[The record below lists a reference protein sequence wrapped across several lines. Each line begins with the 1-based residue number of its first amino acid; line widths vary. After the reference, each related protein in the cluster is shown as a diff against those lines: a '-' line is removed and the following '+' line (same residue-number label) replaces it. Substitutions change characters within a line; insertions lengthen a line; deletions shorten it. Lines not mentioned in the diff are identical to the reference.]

1 MSDRLYDAFE
11 VCCAALATGVTL
23 ESALGLYPDLAGE
36 LRPGL
41 EAWQAMAALQDTAP
55 IPAARLQRSRTRLLA
70 KAAKLRGRAAR
81 PAFLLPGLPRMA
93 FAALAVLVAVLLGW
107 GGLTTAS
114 AQSIPGDP
122 LYRLKRANEDLQ
134 LRLTAGERRT
144 DLKEEFA
151 VRRSS
156 ELRNL
161 LDLGRS
167 AEVEFTGVVRAQ
179 VPGGWD
185 VDGVRVIVG
194 PETEL
199 QGEIAPGVTVEVE
212 GATAA
217 DGSVLAREM
226 RLAGL
231 ALEGTIESIGAG
243 AWIISGQRVAVGPA
257 TTLSIG
263 LRLGDRVLALIDVED
278 GGAGMARAILYLGP
292 GSPTPAATQSGR
304 GEWEFEGLV
313 QARGSGAWIVAGQTL
328 LITTETR
335 IDDSLQV
342 GDRARVKAETAPD
355 GRLLALLIERADDE
369 GQGGGGDD
377 GDNGG
382 DGDEASASATPTAES
397 EEGEATKTPEADS
410 GGSGESDSGDSESSG
425 ELQSFT
431 GEVTSVS
438 GSVWTIGGRQVV
450 VNDETELKDD
460 PGLGDQVKVEAR
472 FTDGVWVAERIE
484 KA

>member
-11 VCCAALATGVTL
+11 VCRAALATGVPL
-23 ESALGLYPDLAGE
+23 ESALGLYPELAGE
-36 LRPGL
+36 LRPAL
-41 EAWQAMAALQDTAP
+41 EAGQAMSALQDPAP
-55 IPAARLQRSRTRLLA
+55 IPMARLQRSRTRLLA
-70 KAAKLRGRAAR
+70 KASQLRGRRAR
-81 PAFLLPGLPRMA
+81 PAFLFPGLPRMA
-93 FAALAVLVAVLLGW
+93 FAALAVLVSVLLGW

-114 AQSIPGDP
+114 AQSIPGDN

-144 DLKEEFA
+144 ELEDEFA
-151 VRRSS
+151 ERRSS
-156 ELRNL
+156 ELMNL
-161 LDLGRS
+161 LELGRS

-179 VPGGWD
+179 ISGGWD
-185 VDGVRVIVG
+185 VDGVLVIVG
-194 PETEL
+194 SETEV
-199 QGEIAPGVTVEVE
+199 QGEIAPGVTVRVE

-231 ALEGTIESIGAG
+231 ALEGTVESIGAG
-243 AWIISGQRVAVGPA
+243 SWTISGQQVAVGPA

-263 LRLGDRVLALIDVED
+263 LRLGDRVLALIDVEH

-292 GSPTPAATQSGR
+292 GSPTPEAAQSGR

-335 IDDSLQV
+335 LDGSLQV
-342 GDRARVKAETAPD
+342 GDLARVKAETSPD
-355 GRLLALLIERADDE
+355 GRLLALRIVRTDGKGED
-369 GQGGGGDD
+369 GGGDET
-377 GDNGG
+377 GESG
-382 DGDEASASATPTAES
+382 TPS
-397 EEGEATKTPEADS
+397 SGSGEGQTTETPEGDSEGS
-410 GGSGESDSGDSESSG
+410 GGSGSESSDSDGSEPSG
-425 ELQSFT
+425 EQQSFT
-431 GEVTSVS
+431 AEVTTIA

-450 VNDETELKDD
+450 VNGETELKDD
-460 PGLGDQVKVEAR
+460 PGLGDQVKVEAQ
-472 FTDGVWVAERIE
+472 FIDGLWVAERIE